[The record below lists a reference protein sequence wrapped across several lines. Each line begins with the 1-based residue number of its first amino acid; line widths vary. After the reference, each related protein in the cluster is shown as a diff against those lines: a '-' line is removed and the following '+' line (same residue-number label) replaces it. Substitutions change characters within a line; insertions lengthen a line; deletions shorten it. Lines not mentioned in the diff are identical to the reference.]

1 MTDFLVNATP
11 RTPYIALDRAAG
23 TLVLAGESYPEDAL
37 VFYAPLTRALTD
49 YFANYFA
56 DYLALAPAKLAIKI
70 KLTYFNSASA
80 GALVALMSWL
90 DTQAETNSTDTGST
104 ENGPTIT
111 VDWYCDVDD
120 DIAREFAE
128 DIAADAT
135 AMRVNLHDLISE
147 KA

>member
-1 MTDFLVNATP
+1 MTDFLADATP
-11 RTPYIALDRAAG
+11 RTPHIALDRAAG

-37 VFYAPLTRALTD
+37 AFYAPLTRALTD
-49 YFANYFA
+49 YFAN
-56 DYLALAPAKLAIKI
+56 YLALAPAKLAIKI

-90 DTQAETNSTDTGST
+90 DTQAETNSKDTNSKET
-104 ENGPTIT
+104 GPTIT